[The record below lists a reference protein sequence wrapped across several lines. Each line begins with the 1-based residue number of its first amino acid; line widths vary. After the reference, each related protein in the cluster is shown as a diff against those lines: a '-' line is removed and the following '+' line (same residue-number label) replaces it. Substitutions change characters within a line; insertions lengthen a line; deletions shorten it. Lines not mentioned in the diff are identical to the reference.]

1 MMFKNLQVENF
12 GAFSGKTI
20 FDLTVHKANDKNQ
33 SVIIFGGRNGT
44 GKTTLLEAIKICL
57 YGNSF
62 RGRKMP
68 RWVYQRYLRQ
78 HFHRF
83 TDGKTS
89 TEASV
94 SMEFEYARSG
104 YVDDYL
110 VRRSWILAG
119 SDITEKLEIKQNNE
133 PLQDV
138 NEEQW
143 QDFLMELIPPGLS
156 RLFFFDGEKIQS
168 LAKGEG
174 ENRHIIGSIN
184 SLLGIDLIEHLQ
196 NDLRIYLIRK
206 TAATGS
212 DVSALIHDLN
222 QKKKLLDEKV
232 EGILQR
238 RASLQTKIGRV
249 NAEIEEQER
258 RISMEGGGFAN
269 KRDQLKVEGKKLDEA
284 IEVLK
289 EEIRSLS
296 GNLLPFAYVPELC
309 VSLRNRLEHEE
320 KEQQRAAAA
329 QFLKIAL
336 EDLTMDLGK
345 LEYLESLPLS
355 HEQKHAIA
363 LETVSELKLKIEK
376 MNGIPKEIV
385 HPFSSVERNE
395 IFRWIEASLTTIPSR
410 LMQLSTR
417 LENSEKE
424 KEKIEDFIFRA
435 PTDDVLRPLFEKLG
449 KLHEE
454 FGMLQQQIKT
464 LTEEESRSK
473 YEATLASRELSKA
486 LEEKAGFDKLS
497 EHLQLASR
505 TQKVLEEYLRRL
517 RQEKVAE
524 FSQNFLD
531 CFNFLFNKKN
541 FINKVNVN
549 SQNFDITLIS
559 GDDVA
564 ISKAELSAGEKQ
576 VYAIALL
583 WAIART
589 SGRQLPFIIDT
600 PLGRLDM
607 EHRMNMMTNFLPHAS
622 HQMIV
627 FSTNTEIDQVFF
639 GQLQPYISRAYQ
651 LEYDVLRGQTNARE
665 GYFWESDRSV
675 VVNELQ

>member
-1 MMFKNLQVENF
+1 
-12 GAFSGKTI
+12 
-20 FDLTVHKANDKNQ
+20 
-33 SVIIFGGRNGT
+33 
-44 GKTTLLEAIKICL
+44 
-57 YGNSF
+57 
-62 RGRKMP
+62 
-68 RWVYQRYLRQ
+68 
-78 HFHRF
+78 
-83 TDGKTS
+83 
-89 TEASV
+89 
-94 SMEFEYARSG
+94 
-104 YVDDYL
+104 
-110 VRRSWILAG
+110 
-119 SDITEKLEIKQNNE
+119 
-133 PLQDV
+133 
-138 NEEQW
+138 
-143 QDFLMELIPPGLS
+143 
-156 RLFFFDGEKIQS
+156 
-168 LAKGEG
+168 
-174 ENRHIIGSIN
+174 
-184 SLLGIDLIEHLQ
+184 
-196 NDLRIYLIRK
+196 
-206 TAATGS
+206 
-212 DVSALIHDLN
+212 
-222 QKKKLLDEKV
+222 
-232 EGILQR
+232 
-238 RASLQTKIGRV
+238 
-249 NAEIEEQER
+249 
-258 RISMEGGGFAN
+258 
-269 KRDQLKVEGKKLDEA
+269 
-284 IEVLK
+284 
-289 EEIRSLS
+289 
-296 GNLLPFAYVPELC
+296 
-309 VSLRNRLEHEE
+309 
-320 KEQQRAAAA
+320 
-329 QFLKIAL
+329 
-336 EDLTMDLGK
+336 
-345 LEYLESLPLS
+345 
-355 HEQKHAIA
+355 
-363 LETVSELKLKIEK
+363 

-395 IFRWIEASLTTIPSR
+395 IFRWIEASLTTIPPR

-435 PTDDVLRPLFEKLG
+435 PADDALRPLFEKLG

-473 YEATLASRELSKA
+473 YEATLASREFSKA
-486 LEEKAGFDKLS
+486 LEEKARFDKLS

-639 GQLQPYISRAYQ
+639 SQLQPYISRAYQ
-651 LEYDVLRGQTNARE
+651 LEYDVLRGQTNTRE